1 MFKPNILKNKRLVS
15 EALWVA
21 FGQVSSMLLGVMLI
35 RILTEHL
42 NPEEYGELSLILTLG
57 ILTCVIPSAYFLSGI
72 ERMYSMAVEKKEEFE
87 YYTAIKKMAIK
98 SGLLSL
104 IILSLIFVVL
114 KVGFPKYWEWHE
126 EVFLATLF
134 TIVSSFSTALTSIF
148 NAARERSLVAFYIFI
163 DSILR
168 ISLVLMLAYFGVIN
182 IYTILLIY
190 VIGVIITLIMRYL
203 SFLKKTLKPSMAR
216 SISST
221 SFSTQWKNKMY
232 QYSKPFVYFQL
243 FTWMHTS
250 SDRWALEMSSSTESA
265 GLLVVLIQVG
275 YTPAIIFSG
284 MLITYISPILYDIY
298 GDGKMKK
305 KIEVHN
311 LSIKISYFILL
322 ITIIATMAA
331 YFLHG
336 FVFEMLTNERYHSVS
351 YLLPGVVLSAGL
363 FSIGQMLFTKL
374 NTELR
379 INEIVKPKIITAL
392 AGVFLNMIG
401 AYFWGIEGVVFAL
414 IAFSVFYFI
423 WMMHLSKYDKSV
435 NSTHDF

>member
-1 MFKPNILKNKRLVS
+1 
-15 EALWVA
+15 
-21 FGQVSSMLLGVMLI
+21 MLI
-35 RILTEHL
+35 RILTEYL

-72 ERMYSMAVEKKEEFE
+72 ERMYSMAVEKKEEYE
-87 YYTAIKKMAIK
+87 YYTAIKKMAIS

-104 IILSLIFVVL
+104 VILSLIFVVL

-163 DSILR
+163 DSILK

-190 VIGVIITLIMRYL
+190 VIGMIITLIMRYL

-221 SFSTQWKNKMY
+221 GVSTQWKNKMY

-250 SDRWALEMSSSTESA
+250 SDRWALEMSSSTESV

-298 GDGKMKK
+298 GDGKMEK
-305 KIEVHN
+305 KIEAHN

-322 ITIIATMAA
+322 ITIITTMAV

-336 FVFEMLTNERYHSVS
+336 VVFEMLTNERYHSVS

-374 NTELR
+374 NAELR
-379 INEIVKPKIITAL
+379 INEVVKPKIITAL
-392 AGVFLNMIG
+392 VGVFLNIIG

-423 WMMHLSKYDKSV
+423 WMLHLSKYERSV
-435 NSTHDF
+435 NSVHNF

>member
-1 MFKPNILKNKRLVS
+1 
-15 EALWVA
+15 
-21 FGQVSSMLLGVMLI
+21 MLI
-35 RILTEHL
+35 RILTEYL

-72 ERMYSMAVEKKEEFE
+72 ERMYSMAVEKKEEYE
-87 YYTAIKKMAIK
+87 YYTAIKKMAIS

-104 IILSLIFVVL
+104 VILSLIFVVL

-163 DSILR
+163 DSILK

-190 VIGVIITLIMRYL
+190 VIGMIITLIMRYL

-221 SFSTQWKNKMY
+221 GVSTQWKNKMY

-250 SDRWALEMSSSTESA
+250 SDRWALKMSSSTESV

-298 GDGKMKK
+298 GDGKMEK
-305 KIEVHN
+305 KIEAHN

-322 ITIIATMAA
+322 ITIITTMAV

-336 FVFEMLTNERYHSVS
+336 VVFEMLTNERYHSVS

-374 NTELR
+374 NAELR
-379 INEIVKPKIITAL
+379 INEVVKPKIITAL
-392 AGVFLNMIG
+392 VGVFLNIIG

-423 WMMHLSKYDKSV
+423 WMLHLSKYERSV
-435 NSTHDF
+435 NSVHNF

>member
-1 MFKPNILKNKRLVS
+1 
-15 EALWVA
+15 
-21 FGQVSSMLLGVMLI
+21 MLI
-35 RILTEHL
+35 RILTEYL

-72 ERMYSMAVEKKEEFE
+72 ERMYSMAVEKKEEYE
-87 YYTAIKKMAIK
+87 YYTAIKKMAIS

-104 IILSLIFVVL
+104 VILSLIFVVL

-163 DSILR
+163 DSILK

-190 VIGVIITLIMRYL
+190 VIGMIITLIMRYL

-221 SFSTQWKNKMY
+221 GVSTQWKNKMY

-250 SDRWALEMSSSTESA
+250 SDRWALEMSSSTESV

-298 GDGKMKK
+298 GDGKMEK
-305 KIEVHN
+305 KIEAHN

-322 ITIIATMAA
+322 ITIITTMAV

-336 FVFEMLTNERYHSVS
+336 VVFEMLINERYHSVS

-374 NTELR
+374 NAELR
-379 INEIVKPKIITAL
+379 INEVVKPKIITAL
-392 AGVFLNMIG
+392 VGVFLNIIG

-423 WMMHLSKYDKSV
+423 WMLHLSKYERSV
-435 NSTHDF
+435 NSVHNF